1 MKLLRIS
8 LLLSFFKDSK
18 NQKNFLT
25 YINIGLFLSMF
36 AISAAV
42 ITFVIETKIDKIE
55 FDLILVH
62 KEKKSDQRTINEI
75 MKIQSQTV
83 SLNNAGKSLIDLYEY
98 TASTKLGEYTV
109 SVNDIYLPSVFIDTE
124 DAETFF
130 AEFLDE
136 DIWIPFTEMLTEDLG
151 KESEEVEKLKKAL
164 ENLDKYQ
171 DFFKKDFSK
180 YYADIFNY
188 DANNVSKEARKKTTV
203 NYWDDEVYEDYLI
216 LDKIFEEIINMF
228 EVVYSYYDI
237 LDIYYEETIS
247 EENKKILDLSRLETK
262 VIIFAF
268 IFQFIAFLIIQY
280 FEIKSIRN
288 EKGLNAKR
296 KVK

>member
-62 KEKKSDQRTINEI
+62 KEKKLDQRTINEI

-124 DAETFF
+124 DAETF
-130 AEFLDE
+130 AEFLDK
-136 DIWIPFTEMLTEDLG
+136 DIWIPFTEVLTEDLG
-151 KESEEVEKLKKAL
+151 KESKEVEKLKKAL
-164 ENLDKYQ
+164 ENLDEYQ

-188 DANNVSKEARKKTTV
+188 DANNVSKEARKKTTI

-216 LDKIFEEIINMF
+216 LDKIFEEIIVMF
-228 EVVYSYYDI
+228 EVMYSYYDI

-247 EENKKILDLSRLETK
+247 EQNKKILDLSKLETK

-280 FEIKSIRN
+280 FEIKSIQN

-296 KVK
+296 KIK

>member
-62 KEKKSDQRTINEI
+62 KEKKSDQRSINEI

-124 DAETFF
+124 DVETF
-130 AEFLDE
+130 AEFLDK

-280 FEIKSIRN
+280 FEIKSIQN

-296 KVK
+296 KIK

>member
-98 TASTKLGEYTV
+98 TASTKLGEYTL

-124 DAETFF
+124 DAETF

-136 DIWIPFTEMLTEDLG
+136 DIWIPFTEVLTEDLG
-151 KESEEVEKLKKAL
+151 KESEEVKKLKKAL

-180 YYADIFNY
+180 YYANIFNY
-188 DANNVSKEARKKTTV
+188 DANKVSKEARKKTAI

-216 LDKIFEEIINMF
+216 LDKIFEEIIVMF
-228 EVVYSYYDI
+228 EVMYSYYDTS
-237 LDIYYEETIS
+237 DIYYEEIIS
-247 EENKKILDLSRLETK
+247 ELNKEILDLSRLETK

-280 FEIKSIRN
+280 FEIRSIQN

-296 KVK
+296 KIK

>member
-62 KEKKSDQRTINEI
+62 KEKKSDQRSINEI

-124 DAETFF
+124 DVETF
-130 AEFLDE
+130 AEFLDK

-188 DANNVSKEARKKTTV
+188 DANNVSKEARKKTTI

-216 LDKIFEEIINMF
+216 LDKIFEEIIIMF
-228 EVVYSYYDI
+228 EVLYSYYDTSN
-237 LDIYYEETIS
+237 IYYEEIIS
-247 EENKKILDLSRLETK
+247 ELNKKILDLSRLETK

-280 FEIKSIRN
+280 FEIKSIQN

-296 KVK
+296 KIK

>member
-8 LLLSFFKDSK
+8 LLLSFFKDNK
-18 NQKNFLT
+18 NQKKFLT

-62 KEKKSDQRTINEI
+62 KEKISGQKDDNEMI
-75 MKIQSQTV
+75 KLQSQTI
-83 SLNNAGKSLIDLYEY
+83 SLSNAAKSLIDLYEY

-124 DAETFF
+124 DAETY

-151 KESEEVEKLKKAL
+151 KESEEVEKFKKAL
-164 ENLDKYQ
+164 ENLNKYQ

-180 YYADIFNY
+180 YYTDIFNY
-188 DANNVSKEARKKTTV
+188 DANKVSKEARKKTTI
-203 NYWDDEVYEDYLI
+203 NYWDDEVYEDYLT
-216 LDKIFEEIINMF
+216 LDKIFEEIIVMF
-228 EVVYSYYDI
+228 EVMNSYQDTT
-237 LDIYYEETIS
+237 DIYYEEVIS
-247 EENKKILDLSRLETK
+247 ELNKEILDLSRLETK

-280 FEIKSIRN
+280 FEIKSIQN

-296 KVK
+296 KIK

>member
-124 DAETFF
+124 DAETF

-136 DIWIPFTEMLTEDLG
+136 DIWIPFTELLTEDLG

-188 DANNVSKEARKKTTV
+188 DANNVSKEARKKTTI
-203 NYWDDEVYEDYLI
+203 NYWDDEVYEDYLT
-216 LDKIFEEIINMF
+216 LDKIFEEIIVMF
-228 EVVYSYYDI
+228 EVMYSYYDTS
-237 LDIYYEETIS
+237 DIYYEEVIS
-247 EENKKILDLSRLETK
+247 ELNKEILDLSRLETK

-280 FEIKSIRN
+280 FEIRSIQN

-296 KVK
+296 KIK

>member
-124 DAETFF
+124 DAETF

-136 DIWIPFTEMLTEDLG
+136 DIWIPFTEVLTEDLG
-151 KESEEVEKLKKAL
+151 KESKEVEKLKKAL
-164 ENLDKYQ
+164 ENLDKYR

-188 DANNVSKEARKKTTV
+188 DANKVSKEARKKTTI

-216 LDKIFEEIINMF
+216 LDKIFEEIIVMF
-228 EVVYSYYDI
+228 EVMNSYYDTS
-237 LDIYYEETIS
+237 DIYYEITIS
-247 EENKKILDLSRLETK
+247 ELNKKILDLSRLETK

-280 FEIKSIRN
+280 FEVKSIQN

-296 KVK
+296 KIK

>member
-124 DAETFF
+124 DTETLRT
-130 AEFLDE
+130 FLDE

-151 KESEEVEKLKKAL
+151 KESEEVKKLKKAL
-164 ENLDKYQ
+164 ENLNKYK

-188 DANNVSKEARKKTTV
+188 DANKVSKEARKKTTI

-216 LDKIFEEIINMF
+216 LDKIFEEIIVMF
-228 EVVYSYYDI
+228 EVIYSYYDI

-247 EENKKILDLSRLETK
+247 ELNKKILDLSRLETK

-280 FEIKSIRN
+280 FEIKSIQN

-296 KVK
+296 KIK

>member
-62 KEKKSDQRTINEI
+62 KEKISGQKDDNEMI
-75 MKIQSQTV
+75 KLQSQTI
-83 SLNNAGKSLIDLYEY
+83 SLSNAAKSLIDLYEY

-124 DAETFF
+124 DAETY

-164 ENLDKYQ
+164 ENLNKYQ

-180 YYADIFNY
+180 YYTDIFNY
-188 DANNVSKEARKKTTV
+188 DANKVSKEARKKTTI
-203 NYWDDEVYEDYLI
+203 NYWDDEVYEDYLT
-216 LDKIFEEIINMF
+216 LDKIFEEIIVMF
-228 EVVYSYYDI
+228 EVMNSYQDTT
-237 LDIYYEETIS
+237 DIYYEEVIS
-247 EENKKILDLSRLETK
+247 ELNKEILDLSRLETK

-280 FEIKSIRN
+280 FEIKSIQN

-296 KVK
+296 KIK

>member
-98 TASTKLGEYTV
+98 TASTKLGEYTL

-124 DAETFF
+124 DAETF

-136 DIWIPFTEMLTEDLG
+136 DIWIPFTEVLTEDLG

-180 YYADIFNY
+180 YYANIFNY
-188 DANNVSKEARKKTTV
+188 DANKVSKEARKKTAI
-203 NYWDDEVYEDYLI
+203 NYWDDEVYEDYLT
-216 LDKIFEEIINMF
+216 LDKIFEEIIVMF
-228 EVVYSYYDI
+228 EVMYSYYDTS
-237 LDIYYEETIS
+237 DIYYEEIIS
-247 EENKKILDLSRLETK
+247 ELNKEILDLSRLETK

-280 FEIKSIRN
+280 FEIRSIQN

-296 KVK
+296 KIK

>member
-124 DAETFF
+124 DAETF
-130 AEFLDE
+130 AEFLDK
-136 DIWIPFTEMLTEDLG
+136 DIWIPFTEVLTEDLG
-151 KESEEVEKLKKAL
+151 KESKEVEKLKKAL
-164 ENLDKYQ
+164 ENLDEYQ

-188 DANNVSKEARKKTTV
+188 DANNVSKEARKKTTI

-216 LDKIFEEIINMF
+216 LDKIFEEIIVMF
-228 EVVYSYYDI
+228 EVMYSYYDI

-247 EENKKILDLSRLETK
+247 EQNKKILDLSRLETK

-280 FEIKSIRN
+280 FEIKSIQN

-296 KVK
+296 KIK

>member
-8 LLLSFFKDSK
+8 LLLNFFKDSK
-18 NQKNFLT
+18 NKEKFLA

-98 TASTKLGEYTV
+98 TASTKLGEYTL

-124 DAETFF
+124 DAETF

-136 DIWIPFTEMLTEDLG
+136 DIWIPFTEVLTEDLG

-180 YYADIFNY
+180 YYADIFDY
-188 DANNVSKEARKKTTV
+188 DANKVSKEARKKTTI
-203 NYWDDEVYEDYLI
+203 NYWDDEVYEDYLT
-216 LDKIFEEIINMF
+216 LDKIFEEIIVMF
-228 EVVYSYYDI
+228 EVMYSYYDTS
-237 LDIYYEETIS
+237 DIYYEEIIS
-247 EENKKILDLSRLETK
+247 ELNKEILDLSRLETK

-280 FEIKSIRN
+280 FEIRSIQN

-296 KVK
+296 KIK